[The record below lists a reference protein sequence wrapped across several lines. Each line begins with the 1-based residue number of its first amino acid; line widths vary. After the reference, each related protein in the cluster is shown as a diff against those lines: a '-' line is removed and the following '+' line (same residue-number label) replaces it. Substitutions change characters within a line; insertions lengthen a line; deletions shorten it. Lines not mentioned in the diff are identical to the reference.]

1 MTGSQ
6 DTDVDLLEVQVSG
19 KSARSSRHFQGRPGL
34 CQLKSAP
41 ANALV
46 AAAEQAVAD
55 HAASY
60 GCPPSFDYL
69 TNSSYGSSSSSST
82 PRPRYPRSQSHMD
95 LPRQG
100 SEAIIP
106 SQMPSTSGQDEAMPL
121 VSNQSRHIQ
130 SPFAAP
136 CLTSPAA
143 APAVQ
148 QAPMSPSQQQATARP
163 ASSNCTLSRRLS
175 RKISGNKM
183 IVSQNESMRLQDGE
197 VMLLPETA
205 QFAQAGPASTDDLE
219 VCFSGKSARAF
230 RSMVRPA
237 EMRPVTAH

>member
-6 DTDVDLLEVQVSG
+6 DTDIDLLEVQVSG

-55 HAASY
+55 HAAACA
-60 GCPPSFDYL
+60 CPPSLDYFN
-69 TNSSYGSSSSSST
+69 NSSYGSSNSSST

-100 SEAIIP
+100 SQAITP
-106 SQMPSTSGQDEAMPL
+106 SDVPSTSGQDEAMPL
-121 VSNQSRHIQ
+121 VSTQSTHIQ

-136 CLTSPAA
+136 YLASPAA

-148 QAPMSPSQQQATARP
+148 QGPVSLTQQQATARP
-163 ASSNCTLSRRLS
+163 ASSNSLSRRLS

-183 IVSQNESMRLQDGE
+183 IVSHSQSMRLQDGE

-205 QFAQAGPASTDDLE
+205 EFAQAGPASTDDLE

-237 EMRPVTAH
+237 ELRPVTAH